1 MLLDNFGR
9 QMDYLRV
16 AVTDRCNLRCTYCMP
31 EEGLQWMKR
40 DSLLTYEEIVR
51 ALKLFA
57 DLGVTKV
64 RFTGGEPFLRKDFMH
79 LLEQTATLEAF
90 HAIHIT
96 TNGTLTAPHVAKL
109 KALGI
114 KGVNL
119 SLDTLNE
126 ERFQHITKR
135 NNFRDVQETLHE
147 LLAHQVPL
155 KINAVVMQGV
165 NDTDIQ
171 PLAEFT
177 REHQVQVRFLEEMP
191 FNGGHF
197 HKPPYWTAQRILEE
211 LKRFFP
217 TLQQLP
223 AAPSETAMTY
233 EVPGFK
239 GSIGIIASYSRSFCG
254 TCNRIRL
261 TPQGGVR
268 TCLYAEDAFDL
279 KTLMRQGMS
288 DEEMKSRIVNAA
300 KHKFKDGKAAEH
312 AHKITTVGESMAQI
326 GG

>member
-1 MLLDNFGR
+1 
-9 QMDYLRV
+9 MDYLRV

-57 DLGVTKV
+57 DLGVKKI

-79 LLEQTATLEAF
+79 LLEETAALKVF
-90 HAIHIT
+90 DAIHIT
-96 TNGTLTAPHVAKL
+96 TNGTLTAPHVSQL

-119 SLDTLNE
+119 SLDTLDQ
-126 ERFQHITKR
+126 ERFERITKR
-135 NNFRDVQETLHE
+135 NTFRDVQETLHE

-165 NDTDIQ
+165 NDADIQ
-171 PLAEFT
+171 SLAEFT
-177 REHQVQVRFLEEMP
+177 RENKVEVRFLEEMP
-191 FNGGHF
+191 FNGGSF
-197 HKPPYWTAQRILEE
+197 HAPPTWTAERILEQ
-211 LKRFFP
+211 LKQFFP
-217 TLQQLP
+217 DIQQLE
-223 AAPSETAMTY
+223 AEPSETAIRY
-233 EVPGFK
+233 HVPGFK

-268 TCLYAEDAFDL
+268 TCLYSEDAFDL
-279 KTLMRQGMS
+279 KSLMRQGMHD
-288 DEEMKSRIVNAA
+288 DEIKSRIVEAA
-300 KHKFKDGKAAEH
+300 KHKFKDGRTAEL
-312 AHKITTVGESMAQI
+312 AHKSTSVGESMAQI